1 MIEIKANPGKHGG
14 VDQRDL
20 TSAAL
25 NVQRAFLCSPAN
37 PDPAYSW
44 QGTLRS
50 RAKADVQTVLSGFS
64 LYKWFV
70 PYPARLVRCK
80 GLQRH
85 YFPKGHFPV
94 KQLHFSNHS
103 EGSQAVQPLHI
114 FTTVVITPIGEMSG
128 KTVRRVL
135 CPGSKGQASFCSHP
149 QPAAHCTGLQPP
161 WWGPICPCTATP
173 AGF

>member
-25 NVQRAFLCSPAN
+25 NVQRAFLCSLAN

-64 LYKWFV
+64 LSLALICITDVSSVVFFF
-70 PYPARLVRCK
+70 RNR
-80 GLQRH
+80 RH
-85 YFPKGHFPV
+85 LY
-94 KQLHFSNHS
+94 L
-103 EGSQAVQPLHI
+103 
-114 FTTVVITPIGEMSG
+114 TP
-128 KTVRRVL
+128 
-135 CPGSKGQASFCSHP
+135 SF
-149 QPAAHCTGLQPP
+149 
-161 WWGPICPCTATP
+161 
-173 AGF
+173 

>member
-64 LYKWFV
+64 LSLALICVTDVSSVVF
-70 PYPARLVRCK
+70 
-80 GLQRH
+80 
-85 YFPKGHFPV
+85 FPSETGGICISPRP
-94 KQLHFSNHS
+94 SNPGDEILPGMAMRPFFGIS
-103 EGSQAVQPLHI
+103 PS
-114 FTTVVITPIGEMSG
+114 
-128 KTVRRVL
+128 VL
-135 CPGSKGQASFCSHP
+135 DDKVY
-149 QPAAHCTGLQPP
+149 L
-161 WWGPICPCTATP
+161 
-173 AGF
+173 